1 MHKEAEKEIKK
12 AETTLE
18 GCTPE
23 EEDHRKTLS
32 EKRRN
37 LNEQEEE
44 VRDVRTHMKDGK
56 WFGVNERSSKLWFSL
71 NKIQAKSAGIMS
83 LIDPALNEETQNPK
97 DMLEIARNHHSQQQ
111 SEPQM
116 NKSRKRAIDTILAG
130 IKKKLNED
138 EKEEIN
144 KEISYREV
152 REALKK
158 SPNSKAPGPD
168 GIPNEFW
175 KTELK
180 WRKKMKK
187 EKKFNQGEMAK
198 NGAKER
204 PRITALMTKRLTDI
218 ENFGTTDEKFS
229 EARKGLLYK

>member
-116 NKSRKRAIDTILAG
+116 NKSRKRAIETILAG

-180 WRKKMKK
+180 WRGKKKK
-187 EKKFNQGEMAK
+187 EKKINQGEK
-198 NGAKER
+198 GKDGGKGR
-204 PRITALMTKRLTDI
+204 PSKADLSKKRITRNKNIAQKQA
-218 ENFGTTDEKFS
+218 K
-229 EARKGLLYK
+229 